1 VTDERPAAAQARL
14 PLVRVRHPSC
24 DAADF
29 QARFGPAI
37 AARGLWV
44 PGARTRPV
52 GTRVELVIELRDGS
66 SVRGEALAV
75 DAAGRGA
82 AGAGAAFRFASL
94 FEGSVPLVNT
104 EAAGAV
110 PAEGAAAEETI
121 DVPLRQDVVE
131 LRGATEVAERRRG
144 AAVRRRRVRLVAA
157 GAVAAAL
164 AALGAYLFL
173 LRQAEQQ
180 IDARVASADERLA
193 DGRLAGGGDSA
204 LDHLVAARGRRPDD
218 PRVRERLRLVADKL
232 EELADRALA
241 RGDYAEAAVHLTA
254 AAQAEPERRRVHLRL
269 GEIARMRGRPPQD
282 GTAPPAAGASSSA
295 GERTVAVPE

>member
-1 VTDERPAAAQARL
+1 
-14 PLVRVRHPSC
+14 
-24 DAADF
+24 
-29 QARFGPAI
+29 
-37 AARGLWV
+37 
-44 PGARTRPV
+44 
-52 GTRVELVIELRDGS
+52 
-66 SVRGEALAV
+66 
-75 DAAGRGA
+75 
-82 AGAGAAFRFASL
+82 
-94 FEGSVPLVNT
+94 
-104 EAAGAV
+104 
-110 PAEGAAAEETI
+110 
-121 DVPLRQDVVE
+121 
-131 LRGATEVAERRRG
+131 
-144 AAVRRRRVRLVAA
+144 VRLVAA